1 MNQVPEQSLEFN
13 NVAECLYRNGNR
25 LHYALVK
32 VNRRQ
37 IGCSLKTTDLT
48 IAKLRLVEFRANAGR
63 LENEELDGHLQTRV
77 RNPRRRTRRPRHP
90 LPGHS
95 RPEASKL
102 VRPTTGE

>member
-48 IAKLRLVEFRANAGR
+48 IAK
-63 LENEELDGHLQTRV
+63 
-77 RNPRRRTRRPRHP
+77 
-90 LPGHS
+90 
-95 RPEASKL
+95 
-102 VRPTTGE
+102 